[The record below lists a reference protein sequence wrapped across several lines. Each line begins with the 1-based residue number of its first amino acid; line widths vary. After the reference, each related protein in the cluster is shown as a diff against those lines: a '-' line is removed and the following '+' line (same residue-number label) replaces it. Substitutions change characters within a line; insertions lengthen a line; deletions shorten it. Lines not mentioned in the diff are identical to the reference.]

1 MAAALRL
8 GSGIGTR
15 RSLPSVR
22 GLHFSSSSSSR
33 VSFSHVLARDR
44 RGLDG
49 PKFAVSMCVNGSSPR
64 VAGFEANN
72 TAMKHRDEDGAAVG
86 INEISKSYQGFEP
99 VDEKSDKD
107 AYAESSVLK
116 KRSAKLH
123 DFCLGIPFGGF
134 VFGAG
139 LIGSLFS
146 RSLSPLVTGILF
158 GGAILVLS
166 TCSLKIWRQ
175 GKSSLPF
182 ILGQA
187 AIAAAFLRKQYQVY
201 SLTKNTFP
209 SGFFILMSAAMLCF
223 YSYVLI
229 AGGNPPPKKLAANTS
244 T

>member
-8 GSGIGTR
+8 GSGIGAR
-15 RSLPSVR
+15 R
-22 GLHFSSSSSSR
+22 GLPFVYGLCFSSSSFSSSR
-33 VSFSHVLARDR
+33 VSFSHVLGRDR
-44 RGLDG
+44 RGLNG
-49 PKFAVSMCVNGSSPR
+49 PKFAVYMCVNGSSPK
-64 VAGFEANN
+64 VTGFEANN
-72 TAMKHRDEDGAAVG
+72 TAMKHRDEDGAEVE
-86 INEISKSYQGFEP
+86 INEIPKPYQA
-99 VDEKSDKD
+99 DEKSDKD
-107 AYAESSVLK
+107 AYAESSVQR

-123 DFCLGIPFGGF
+123 DFCLGIPFGGI

-146 RSLSPLVTGILF
+146 RSLSPLVTGTLF

-187 AIAAAFLRKQYQVY
+187 AIAAAFLRKHYQVY
-201 SLTKNTFP
+201 SLTKNAFP